1 MNKAYAQEVNY
12 GDEMAKH
19 MPLVKRIAYQVASKL
34 PANVEVDD
42 LIQEGLIGLL
52 DALKRYQPQPNL
64 SFEIYPAKKGQYK
77 WGRGI
82 LFKPILCCM
91 EDVYNI
97 NIVVKNNIM
106 DKKREFSH
114 RKSSNFCVP
123 VFKSKWI
130 VFNNRKSFIYV
141 FVKSIS

>member
-52 DALKRYQPQPNL
+52 ADPLAKAAHL
-64 SFEIYPAKKGQYK
+64 SY
-77 WGRGI
+77 RGSAR
-82 LFKPILCCM
+82 KP
-91 EDVYNI
+91 
-97 NIVVKNNIM
+97 
-106 DKKREFSH
+106 
-114 RKSSNFCVP
+114 
-123 VFKSKWI
+123 
-130 VFNNRKSFIYV
+130 
-141 FVKSIS
+141 